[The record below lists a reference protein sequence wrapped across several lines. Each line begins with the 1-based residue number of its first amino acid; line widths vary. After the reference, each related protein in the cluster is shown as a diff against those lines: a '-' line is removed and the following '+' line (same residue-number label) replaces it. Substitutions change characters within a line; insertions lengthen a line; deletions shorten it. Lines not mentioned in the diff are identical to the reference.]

1 MKSCHTSSK
10 ILEIDL
16 NNLPA
21 SQRFHQINWKT
32 THCLINR
39 TECLPYFIVK
49 FQVAQYCLLWHR
61 SNASVFR
68 PHLACFS
75 KNLKKYSSSFGCC
88 AAERGDLRTLR
99 LCLHDLR
106 SVNTYRAGSG
116 LKYQD
121 SVEFCC
127 IFSPNVK
134 KKLYLCSG
142 VDVFVGKMAN
152 FMIKKQSHV
161 CRTENTA

>member
-1 MKSCHTSSK
+1 M
-10 ILEIDL
+10 DL

-21 SQRFHQINWKT
+21 SQIFHQINWKT

-88 AAERGDLRTLR
+88 AAERGDLRTLGFY
-99 LCLHDLR
+99 LCDLR

-121 SVEFCC
+121 SVEFRC
-127 IFSPNVK
+127 IFSPNIRKSYICVLGLMCLWVK
-134 KKLYLCSG
+134 WPISWLKSNLM
-142 VDVFVGKMAN
+142 FVGLKIQPN
-152 FMIKKQSHV
+152 IQKWGW
-161 CRTENTA
+161 EELI